1 MLPVIIA
8 LDFKNRNELENFLI
22 PFEHEKLFL
31 KVGMELYYRTGNDL
45 IIDLKSRGHKIF
57 LDLKLHDIP
66 NTVESALRNLVKLDP
81 DYITIH
87 ASGGF
92 EMMAR
97 AAQAVQGTST
107 KLLAITILTSI
118 SEDMLRQDLRIE
130 SDIKGMACHF
140 ARLAKSAGIHGV
152 ICSPHEAGIIRKNTG
167 EDFIIITPGIRLKED
182 DVNDQKRVTTPE
194 ESIAMGA
201 NQLVIGRSI
210 TTKADPLHTYK
221 SIMTTLS
228 S

>member
-8 LDFKNRNELENFLI
+8 LDFENRNELETFLV
-22 PFEHEKLFL
+22 PFEQEKLFL

-45 IIDLKSRGHKIF
+45 IIDLISRGHRIF

-66 NTVESALRNLVKLDP
+66 NTVESALRNLVKLNP

-87 ASGGF
+87 ASGGY

-107 KLLAITILTSI
+107 KLLAITVLTSI
-118 SEDMLRQDLRIE
+118 SEDMLKQDLKVD
-130 SDIKGMACHF
+130 SDIRSMACHH
-140 ARLAKSAGIHGV
+140 AKTAQRAGIHGV
-152 ICSPHEAGIIRKNTG
+152 ICSPHEAQAIRENTDDG
-167 EDFIIITPGIRLKED
+167 FIIITPGIRLKED
-182 DVNDQKRVTTPE
+182 DLNDQKRVTTPE
-194 ESIAMGA
+194 EAIAMGA

-210 TTKADPLHTYK
+210 TTKAAPLQTYH
-221 SIMTTLS
+221 SILKALS
-228 S
+228 